1 MIEESVHGCH
11 GTGGHE
17 VTADM
22 KRPPKYEDG
31 PHESAWQRV
40 LGLGPEKPVSEGGL
54 GKSAPAPEQG
64 PEEKAE
70 ETAESPADPL
80 QAMEAITAEHRRL
93 WGLISRKLELGLRKR
108 DPKKGLEHLKAI
120 KLAGDILSV
129 VVRGQRQA
137 WGLEALEG
145 SLAPD
150 DTEEIIEEMASLT
163 ATSGADKALD
173 RG

>member
-1 MIEESVHGCH
+1 MIEESVQGCH
-11 GTGGHE
+11 GAGAHE
-17 VTADM
+17 VTADT
-22 KRPPKYEDG
+22 KRPPKYDDG
-31 PHESAWQRV
+31 PRESAWQRV
-40 LGLGPEKPVSEGGL
+40 LGLGPEKPVSEGGVE
-54 GKSAPAPEQG
+54 KSVPAPQQG
-64 PEEKAE
+64 PGAKAE
-70 ETAESPADPL
+70 ESAEPPADPL
-80 QAMEAITAEHRRL
+80 QAMETITAEHRRL